1 VSDLPGRLFNVDQ
14 VRIGARGSKLSLV
27 QAGQVQR
34 AIAEA
39 LGAGPADAERVAPIT
54 VISTTGDRVQDRR
67 LTELGG
73 KSMFTKEIEEAL
85 LAGRIDCAVHSLKD
99 VPIARQPG
107 LVLVATPE
115 REDPRDAF
123 LSPGFA
129 SLEALP
135 QGARVG
141 GASIRRQAQVQ
152 FRRPDLVF
160 VLVRGNVDTRVRK
173 LESGE
178 AGAEAM
184 IAAMAGLKRL
194 GLEAKA
200 RYALDPIEYPP
211 APGQG
216 ALAVET
222 RAGDVD
228 AAWVKSLNHGPTA
241 LAVAAERGAL
251 EALEGSCRTAMGAY
265 AQVEDGRLTLVV
277 EALTADGRER
287 IRRLGEVELEDEDAT
302 FGARALGLELGEQIR
317 AEGGDRLLM
326 PAVE

>member
-1 VSDLPGRLFNVDQ
+1 M
-14 VRIGARGSKLSLV
+14 
-27 QAGQVQR
+27 QR
-34 AIAEA
+34 AITAA
-39 LGAGPADAERVAPIT
+39 LGADPADAERIAPIT

-73 KSMFTKEIEEAL
+73 KSMFTREIEEAL
-85 LAGRIDCAVHSLKD
+85 LAGRVDCAVHSMKD

-107 LVLVATPE
+107 LALAATTE

-129 SLEALP
+129 TLEALP
-135 QGARVG
+135 QGARLG
-141 GASIRRQAQVQ
+141 GASIRRQAQAQ

-160 VLVRGNVDTRVRK
+160 VLVRGNVDTRLKK
-173 LESGE
+173 LE
-178 AGAEAM
+178 AGDADAM
-184 IAAMAGLKRL
+184 IVAMAGLKRM
-194 GLEAKA
+194 GLEAVA
-200 RYALDPIEYPP
+200 RHALDPIEFPP

-216 ALAVET
+216 ALAIET
-222 RAGDVD
+222 RAGD
-228 AAWVKSLNHGPTA
+228 AEAGWAKALNHGPTA

-287 IRRLGEVELEDEDAT
+287 IRRLGEVELVDEDAT

-317 AEGGDRLLM
+317 AEGGERLLM
-326 PAVE
+326 PVGGSA

>member
-1 VSDLPGRLFNVDQ
+1 MDQ
-14 VRIGARGSKLSLV
+14 VRIGARGSKLSLI

-34 AIAEA
+34 AIAAA
-39 LGAGPADAERVAPIT
+39 LGADPAEAGRVAPIT

-85 LAGRIDCAVHSLKD
+85 IAGRIDCAVHSLKD

-107 LVLVATPE
+107 LVLAAATE

-123 LSPGFA
+123 LSPGFPT
-129 SLEALP
+129 LEALP
-135 QGARVG
+135 QGARLG
-141 GASIRRQAQVQ
+141 TASIRRQAQAQ
-152 FRRPDLVF
+152 FRRPDLKF
-160 VLVRGNVDTRVRK
+160 VLVRGNVDTRLRK
-173 LESGE
+173 LE
-178 AGAEAM
+178 AGDADAM
-184 IAAMAGLKRL
+184 ILAMAGLKRL

-200 RYALDPIEYPP
+200 RHALDPVEYPP

-216 ALAVET
+216 ALAIET
-222 RAGDVD
+222 RAADAN
-228 AAWVKSLNHGPTA
+228 AAWVKALDHRETA

-265 AQVEDGRLTLVV
+265 ARVEEGRLTLVV

-287 IRRLGEVELEDEDAT
+287 LRRLGEVELDGDAAAA
-302 FGARALGLELGEQIR
+302 ARALGLDLGEQIR
-317 AEGGDRLLM
+317 TEGRDRLLM
-326 PAVE
+326 PPAE